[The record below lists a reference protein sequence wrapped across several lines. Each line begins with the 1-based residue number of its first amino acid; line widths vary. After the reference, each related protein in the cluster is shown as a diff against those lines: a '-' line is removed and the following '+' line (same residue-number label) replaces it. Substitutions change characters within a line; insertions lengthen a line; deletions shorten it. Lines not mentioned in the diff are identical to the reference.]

1 MPVRNRCSNVKPTR
15 CGFTLIETIA
25 AIVILAAAIPP
36 LMFAIREAHHQRVD
50 PVLTS
55 RARWLAT
62 EKLEDI
68 IADRHSTTRG
78 YDYLIE
84 ANYPDE
90 DSVPGYANFSRT
102 VSFNATEADLSTAG
116 EGYMNV
122 TVEVGWI
129 DGGGTART
137 LSVSTVLTEYE
148 S

>member
-1 MPVRNRCSNVKPTR
+1 MMLRSSGDNSRRRR

-36 LMFAIREAHHQRVD
+36 LMFALREAHRQRVD

-62 EKLEDI
+62 EKLEDS
-68 IADRHSTTRG
+68 IADRHSSSRG

-90 DSVPGYANFSRT
+90 NSVSGFPSFSRT
-102 VSFNATEADLSTAG
+102 VSFSETAADLSTPG

-122 TVEVGWI
+122 TVQVGWT
-129 DGGGTART
+129 DGSGTART
-137 LSVSTVLTEYE
+137 LSVSTVLTEPG